1 MAKNVLKWAL
11 IVVFGVS
18 GIALLF
24 SSPIAGIALLLAAAV
39 VYPKT
44 ADFIQEK
51 IHRSFSTSGKV
62 VAVLV
67 FMAIG
72 GATLPQS
79 GASPST
85 APEVPVTQSVADAQ
99 STVKKTPISYQ
110 IVDRWTIPNGG
121 DGKVV
126 VISPDLLNETDM
138 VALGNKLK
146 SDVQNDRNAFIS
158 VFDNASAAAL
168 RDKVLSQKATAAEQ
182 DLYDEHFVGE
192 YDKNANT
199 GYHEFDIYFD
209 GVMGTNQKTI
219 QY

>member
-1 MAKNVLKWAL
+1 MNSLFLAL
-11 IVVFGVS
+11 FLLAIAGWIVGAIKPSWVKLTTRKSVSMWFGGAVVVFFILFGVT
-18 GIALLF
+18 
-24 SSPIAGIALLLAAAV
+24 SSP
-39 VYPKT
+39 
-44 ADFIQEK
+44 
-51 IHRSFSTSGKV
+51 STSPAT
-62 VAVLV
+62 VATTEV
-67 FMAIG
+67 A
-72 GATLPQS
+72 
-79 GASPST
+79 PST
-85 APEVPVTQSVADAQ
+85 APAVAPASQSVVQ
-99 STVKKTPISYQ
+99 KTPIAYQ

-121 DGKVV
+121 EGKVV

-168 RDKVLSQKATAAEQ
+168 RDKVLGDKATKAEQ
-182 DLYDEHFVGE
+182 DLYDKHFIGE

-199 GYHEFDIYFD
+199 GYHQFTIYFD

>member
-1 MAKNVLKWAL
+1 MNSLFLAL
-11 IVVFGVS
+11 FLLAIAGWVVGAIKPSWVRLPTRKSVSMWFGGAVVVFFILFGV
-18 GIALLF
+18 
-24 SSPIAGIALLLAAAV
+24 
-39 VYPKT
+39 
-44 ADFIQEK
+44 
-51 IHRSFSTSGKV
+51 TS
-62 VAVLV
+62 
-67 FMAIG
+67 
-72 GATLPQS
+72 
-79 GASPST
+79 SPST
-85 APEVPVTQSVADAQ
+85 APATVVATDAVSATPIVTPAAAPVPASQ

-121 DGKVV
+121 EGKVV

-168 RDKVLSQKATAAEQ
+168 RDKVLSDKATKAEQ
-182 DLYDEHFVGE
+182 DLYDKHFIGE

-199 GYHEFDIYFD
+199 GYHQFAIYFD